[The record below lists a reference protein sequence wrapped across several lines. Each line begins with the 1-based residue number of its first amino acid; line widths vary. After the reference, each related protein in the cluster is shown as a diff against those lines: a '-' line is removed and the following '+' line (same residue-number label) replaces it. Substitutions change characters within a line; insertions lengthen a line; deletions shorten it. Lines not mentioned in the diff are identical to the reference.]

1 MIEASDVRQVL
12 PLHLGLSEQEL
23 MLNVE
28 LLKLEH
34 PELLLVGLLW
44 RRRINVLLLRLDVR

>member
-23 MLNVE
+23 VLNVE